1 MVVRQGLRSLLE
13 LQEDIEVVG
22 EAGNGPEAV
31 EQTRHLLP
39 DVVLM
44 DLAMPGMDG
53 IEATR
58 LIMQVSPNTRVIVLT
73 SFSEQERAYSAV
85 EAGAECFITK
95 NGYPTDLIKTIRAA
109 HH

>member
-1 MVVRQGLRSLLE
+1 MVRQSLRTLLE
-13 LQEDIEVVG
+13 LEEDIEVLG
-22 EAGNGPEAV
+22 EAANGPEAV
-31 EQTRHLLP
+31 EHTRRLLP

-58 LIMQVSPNTRVIVLT
+58 RILRVSPNTRVIVLS
-73 SFSEQERAYSAV
+73 SFSEEERGYPAF